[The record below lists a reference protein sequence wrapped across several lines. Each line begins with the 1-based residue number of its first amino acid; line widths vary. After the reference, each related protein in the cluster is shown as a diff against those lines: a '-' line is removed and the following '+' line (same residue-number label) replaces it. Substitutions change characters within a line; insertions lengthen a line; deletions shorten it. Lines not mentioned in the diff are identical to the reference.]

1 MGIDE
6 NVVDINHFKQQD
18 EKYTAQL
25 NISVQALLKMEEE
38 LTTQAVNLAVHGA
51 WKEWNDQIQ
60 EGETFHFTDEMLHDT
75 GDPIVSEIMAI
86 TDSVATVIE
95 QIEEILN

>member
-1 MGIDE
+1 VLRHRLRNGDDAHDGGSMGIDE

-38 LTTQAVNLAVHGA
+38 PDHASCKSGGPWCMERV
-51 WKEWNDQIQ
+51 E
-60 EGETFHFTDEMLHDT
+60 
-75 GDPIVSEIMAI
+75 
-86 TDSVATVIE
+86 
-95 QIEEILN
+95 